1 MKRATMQLHANR
13 PQTLARGGSPQ
24 MRTRSV
30 TGTIGYQAPEIL
42 DDSKSYGTAVDLWS
56 LGIIL
61 HAMLCGYLPERIPPS
76 MSVHEDEVWC
86 FGDGSEEMY
95 APTDD
100 PVNVAKITHKIAK
113 LKAKVARAEQREDA
127 NDEAARDSQAEAD
140 DTAR

>member
-1 MKRATMQLHANR
+1 
-13 PQTLARGGSPQ
+13 
-24 MRTRSV
+24 
-30 TGTIGYQAPEIL
+30 
-42 DDSKSYGTAVDLWS
+42 
-56 LGIIL
+56 
-61 HAMLCGYLPERIPPS
+61 
-76 MSVHEDEVWC
+76 
-86 FGDGSEEMY
+86 MY